1 MTLLSV
7 HDLSVTTADGSRL
20 VRDLSFELQAG
31 ARLGVIGES
40 GSGKSVTTL
49 AITGLLAPGLAATG
63 SAVLDGTEV
72 IGAAEKALV
81 PVRGSAASVVF
92 QEPLTA
98 LDPLMRIGRQ
108 VAEPLARHGRR
119 RGTPLRGAALR
130 SAVVDALAEVSL
142 TDERIA
148 SAFPHEISGGQRQ
161 RAAIAIALASRPKL
175 LIADEPTTALDVTVQ
190 AGILALLDRLVDER
204 GMALLFISHDLAVVS
219 SLVSDVIVMRGGEAV
234 ERGPIATLLSTPS
247 DPYTVSL
254 VESARSL
261 DAALD
266 AATEGPIA

>member
-7 HDLSVTTADGSRL
+7 HDLSVATADGARL
-20 VRDLSFELQAG
+20 VRDLSFDLDAG

-40 GSGKSVTTL
+40 GSGKSVTSL
-49 AITGLLAPGLAATG
+49 AITGLLGAGLTASG
-63 SAVLDGTEV
+63 SATLDGVEV
-72 IGAAEKALV
+72 VGAAERVLV
-81 PVRGSAASVVF
+81 PLRGRVASVVF

-98 LDPLMRIGRQ
+98 LDPLMRIGNQ
-108 VAEPLARHGRR
+108 VAEPLARHSRR
-119 RGTPLRGAALR
+119 RGEPLRGASLR
-130 SAVVDALAEVSL
+130 RAVVEALAEVSL
-142 TDERIA
+142 GDERIA
-148 SAFPHEISGGQRQ
+148 ASFPHEISGGQRQ

-190 AGILALLDRLVDER
+190 AEILALLDRLVDER

-219 SLVSDVIVMRGGEAV
+219 SLVSDVMVMRGGEVV
-234 ERGPIATLLSTPS
+234 ERGPIATLLASPT
-247 DPYTVSL
+247 DPYTVTL

-266 AATEGPIA
+266 PTKGTVS